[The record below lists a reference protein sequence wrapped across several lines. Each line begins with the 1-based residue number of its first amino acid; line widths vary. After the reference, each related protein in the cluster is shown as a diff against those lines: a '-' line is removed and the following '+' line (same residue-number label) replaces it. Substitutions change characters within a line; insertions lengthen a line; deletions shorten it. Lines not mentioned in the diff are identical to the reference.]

1 MILFCVARLILFW
14 TLHLT
19 LLLQTPGWI
28 LEDVWT
34 MLESS
39 KLSILSMLV
48 VVTPTH
54 TMVLYPDSMMVELG
68 LLYGGWSMLATMMAP
83 DTLEEM
89 VAMVARSRVGE
100 ELSRMI
106 SRSESI

>member
-1 MILFCVARLILFW
+1 
-14 TLHLT
+14 
-19 LLLQTPGWI
+19 
-28 LEDVWT
+28 

>member
-1 MILFCVARLILFW
+1 
-14 TLHLT
+14 
-19 LLLQTPGWI
+19 
-28 LEDVWT
+28 
-34 MLESS
+34 
-39 KLSILSMLV
+39 
-48 VVTPTH
+48 
-54 TMVLYPDSMMVELG
+54 
-68 LLYGGWSMLATMMAP
+68 MLATMMAP